1 MGKRTKRPGFSFNK
15 SSSVLRLDNSAFLCS
30 ETDAVGAGI
39 RATGRSG
46 DVGRIVTFGAG
57 IRATGRS
64 GDVGR
69 IVDEV
74 GAGILAN
81 GSRGVAGRFDE
92 VGAGMCCSTKHDAGG
107 LTLCRQAAES
117 GAETRIMQ
125 CLTWLLNK
133 LKPLSSPRLSL
144 RLERFGSSTGCIV
157 HQSEGGA
164 SIRLAFRLNCGLD
177 LLTAPK
183 QIASRGQALGLFSC
197 HWLASESKRAACS
210 SSCPVRILQTSES
223 CGSSGPRPS
232 GTTGVQSICSLTA
245 GSEASECEGLPTLTT
260 APPPTEA
267 QTVLKLT
274 IGQAPPADLRDDIGP
289 A

>member
-46 DVGRIVTFGAG
+46 DVGRF
-57 IRATGRS
+57 
-64 GDVGR
+64 
-69 IVDEV
+69 E
-74 GAGILAN
+74 
-81 GSRGVAGRFDE
+81 E

-125 CLTWLLNK
+125 CLMRLLNK
-133 LKPLSSPRLSL
+133 LKPLSPPRLPL

-164 SIRLAFRLNCGLD
+164 SIRLASRLNCGLD

-183 QIASRGQALGLFSC
+183 QIASRGQAFGLFSC

-245 GSEASECEGLPTLTT
+245 GSEASECEGLPTLTI

-274 IGQAPPADLRDDIGP
+274 
-289 A
+289 

>member
-30 ETDAVGAGI
+30 ETDAVGAGVI

-57 IRATGRS
+57 IRIRATGRS
-64 GDVGR
+64 GEVGR
-69 IVDEV
+69 FDEV
-74 GAGILAN
+74 GAGMWAN
-81 GSRGVAGRFDE
+81 GSRSGDVGRFDE

-117 GAETRIMQ
+117 GAKTRVMQ
-125 CLTWLLNK
+125 CLMWLLNK
-133 LKPLSSPRLSL
+133 LKPSSRPRLPL

-183 QIASRGQALGLFSC
+183 QIASRGQAFGLFSC

-210 SSCPVRILQTSES
+210 SSCPVRILADFRELRVCRAAS
-223 CGSSGPRPS
+223 S
-232 GTTGVQSICSLTA
+232 GTTGVQSI
-245 GSEASECEGLPTLTT
+245 
-260 APPPTEA
+260 
-267 QTVLKLT
+267 VV
-274 IGQAPPADLRDDIGP
+274 
-289 A
+289 

>member
-57 IRATGRS
+57 IRIRATGRS

-69 IVDEV
+69 FDEV

-81 GSRGVAGRFDE
+81 GSRGVAGRFDEVGAGMWANGSRVVAGRVDEVGAGMWANGSRSGDVGRFEE

-125 CLTWLLNK
+125 CLTRLLNK
-133 LKPLSSPRLSL
+133 LKPLSPPRLPL

-164 SIRLAFRLNCGLD
+164 SIRLAFRLELWARS
-177 LLTAPK
+177 T
-183 QIASRGQALGLFSC
+183 
-197 HWLASESKRAACS
+197 H
-210 SSCPVRILQTSES
+210 
-223 CGSSGPRPS
+223 
-232 GTTGVQSICSLTA
+232 GT
-245 GSEASECEGLPTLTT
+245 
-260 APPPTEA
+260 
-267 QTVLKLT
+267 K
-274 IGQAPPADLRDDIGP
+274 ADC
-289 A
+289 

>member
-46 DVGRIVTFGAG
+46 DVGRF
-57 IRATGRS
+57 
-64 GDVGR
+64 
-69 IVDEV
+69 E
-74 GAGILAN
+74 
-81 GSRGVAGRFDE
+81 E

-125 CLTWLLNK
+125 CLMRLLNK
-133 LKPLSSPRLSL
+133 LKPLSPPRLPL

-164 SIRLAFRLNCGLD
+164 SIRLAFRLELWARS
-177 LLTAPK
+177 T
-183 QIASRGQALGLFSC
+183 
-197 HWLASESKRAACS
+197 H
-210 SSCPVRILQTSES
+210 
-223 CGSSGPRPS
+223 
-232 GTTGVQSICSLTA
+232 GT
-245 GSEASECEGLPTLTT
+245 
-260 APPPTEA
+260 
-267 QTVLKLT
+267 K
-274 IGQAPPADLRDDIGP
+274 ADC
-289 A
+289 